1 MQFTEIKNGV
11 RCAKG
16 SEGDDE
22 EFDINAL
29 EDIEL
34 IFKFIM
40 AESGFKPSHRDRVW
54 NHPKDKNLSAQY
66 DPIANK
72 LWVEYKYNSDCL
84 VLNAQSTIEFINTVL
99 SFIRD
104 FYKKQIPSK

>member
-16 SEGDDE
+16 SEVYNWGI
-22 EFDINAL
+22 DINVL
-29 EDIEL
+29 EDIKYL
-34 IFKFIM
+34 FKNIM
-40 AESGFKPSHRDRVW
+40 AESGFKPSHRDLVW

-99 SFIRD
+99 SFMRD